1 MSDPDAFP
9 FEVVPS
15 RRWPGWEVLICT
27 RWLNPVAVGWYRTGH
42 TADQERQA
50 KDIRKLRALWAVTVA
65 QRKKTR
71 AAVAA
76 LKHKEPETCE

>member
-1 MSDPDAFP
+1 MSDPDRFP

-27 RWLNPVAVGWYRTGH
+27 RWPKPVAVGWYRTGNR
-42 TADQERQA
+42 ADEERQA
-50 KDIRKLRALWAVTVA
+50 KDIRKLRAIWARTVEE
-65 QRKKTR
+65 RKKAR

-76 LKHKEPETCE
+76 LRED